1 MINQVVFSD
10 EITLWWDKEW
20 DLPDGVYY
28 KITLNNDTV
37 VTTKTHVSFKDL
49 APEVTYAVKVSRVEP
64 AAVLLDTT
72 IKTPAAKRRIDVT
85 AAPYLAVGDGVAD
98 DTAAIQRAIN
108 DCGAEDCVY
117 LPKGTYLT
125 GALDLHSD
133 MELYVDEGATLQ
145 GSAVPAAY
153 LPKRRSRFEGIEME
167 CYASL
172 LNMGDHDPASG
183 PNCHNVVIRG
193 KGAIIGG
200 GRALGEGIME
210 EERALLATYLAE
222 NADYVKTCENENTIP
237 GRARGRLIHISNS
250 ENVIIAGLFLG
261 FAASWNVHFIY
272 SKNILTYGCR
282 IHSRGVWN
290 GDGWDPDSAE
300 DCTIFDT
307 EFLTH
312 DNSIAIKSGKNPGGN
327 IIGRPTKNV
336 RIFDCHGSNC
346 MAIGSEMS
354 GGIDGVYIWDCDV
367 TETTQGLG
375 IKVTPKRG
383 GYVRNVRV
391 RNCRLVNV
399 RARSVTFNDDGEPSG
414 EISVVEDILFENVT
428 FTGMGINMD
437 GTIRKPTDALFLV
450 GLDAPEGYFRRFTFD
465 GVQLPCI
472 GEAHK
477 IEIQNVAE
485 LTMKNISFCDGD
497 E

>member
-1 MINQVVFSD
+1 MIHTVIFSD

-20 DLPDGVYY
+20 DLDDDVYY
-28 KITLNNDTV
+28 KITLGSDTV
-37 VTTKTHVSFKDL
+37 VTKKTHVSFKEL
-49 APEVTYAVKVSRVEP
+49 LPETAYAVTLARIEP
-64 AAVLLDTT
+64 AAVLFKETVT
-72 IKTPAAKRRIDVT
+72 TPAAKRRLDVS
-85 AAPYLAVGDGVAD
+85 AAPYGAVGDGVTD
-98 DTAAIQRAIN
+98 NTAALQRAIN
-108 DCGAEDCVY
+108 DCGKDDCVY
-117 LPKGTYLT
+117 FPKGTYLS

-133 MELYVDEGATLQ
+133 MEIYLDEGATLQ
-145 GSAVPAAY
+145 GSQLPADY
-153 LPKRRSRFEGIEME
+153 LPKRKSRFEGIEME

-172 LNMGDHDPASG
+172 LNMGEHDPAAG
-183 PNCHNVVIRG
+183 PNCRNIVIRG
-193 KGAIIGG
+193 SGSILGG
-200 GRALGEGIME
+200 GLALAEGIME
-210 EERALLATYLAE
+210 EERARLATYLAE

-237 GRARGRLIHISNS
+237 GRARGRLIHISNC

-391 RNCRLVNV
+391 RNCRFVNV
-399 RARSVTFNDDGEPSG
+399 RARSVTFNDDGEPAG
-414 EISVVEDILFENVT
+414 TMSVVEDILFENVT
-428 FTGMGINMD
+428 LTGVAVHPNGV
-437 GTIRKPTDALFLV
+437 RKPTEALFLV
-450 GLDAPEGYFRRFTFD
+450 GLDAPEGHFCRFTLD
-465 GVQLPCI
+465 GIRLPYI
-472 GEAHK
+472 GEVQK
-477 IEIQNVAE
+477 IHIQNVTD
-485 LTMKNISFCDGD
+485 LTMKGISFF
-497 E
+497 EE

>member
-1 MINQVVFSD
+1 MINRIVFSD

-20 DLPDGVYY
+20 DLPDGIYY
-28 KITLNNDTV
+28 KITLNGDTV
-37 VTTKTHVSFKDL
+37 VTKKTHVSFKDL
-49 APEVTYAVKVSRVEP
+49 TPATAYTVTVARCEP
-64 AAVLLDTT
+64 AAVLMQDT

-85 AAPYLAVGDGVAD
+85 AAPYFAVGDGK
-98 DTAAIQRAIN
+98 TMNTEAIQRAIN

-117 LPKGTYLT
+117 FPKGEFLT
-125 GALDLHSD
+125 AALDLHSD

-145 GSAVPAAY
+145 GSSVPADY
-153 LPKRRSRFEGIEME
+153 LPKRKSRFEGIEME

-172 LNMGDHDPASG
+172 LNMGEHDPAAG
-183 PNCHNVVIRG
+183 PNCRNVVIRG

-200 GRALGEGIME
+200 GLALAEGIME
-210 EERALLATYLAE
+210 EERTRLASYLAE
-222 NADYVKTCENENTIP
+222 NAEYVKTCENENTIP

-272 SKNILTYGCR
+272 SKDIVTYGCR

-300 DCTIFDT
+300 NSVIFDT

-327 IIGRPTKNV
+327 IIGRPTKDV

-354 GGIDGVYIWDCDV
+354 GGVEGVYIWDCDV
-367 TETTQGLG
+367 TETTAGLG

-391 RNCRLVNV
+391 RDCRLVNV

-414 EISVVEDILFENVT
+414 EISVVEDVLFENVT
-428 FTGMGINMD
+428 FTGTAINMA
-437 GTIRKPTDALFLV
+437 GERRPTEALFLV

-472 GEAHK
+472 GGVQK
-477 IEIQNVAE
+477 IHIQNVTD
-485 LTMKNISFCDGD
+485 LTMKDVSFF
-497 E
+497 ESEE

>member
-1 MINQVVFSD
+1 MIHTVIFSD

-20 DLPDGVYY
+20 DLDDDVYY
-28 KITLNNDTV
+28 KITLGSDTV
-37 VTTKTHVSFKDL
+37 VTKKTHVSFKEL
-49 APEVTYAVKVSRVEP
+49 SPETAYAVTLARIEP
-64 AAVLLDTT
+64 AAVLFKETVT
-72 IKTPAAKRRIDVT
+72 TPAAKRRLDVS
-85 AAPYLAVGDGVAD
+85 AAPYGAVGDGVTD
-98 DTAAIQRAIN
+98 NTAALQRAIN
-108 DCGAEDCVY
+108 DCGKDDCVY
-117 LPKGTYLT
+117 FPKGTYLS

-133 MELYVDEGATLQ
+133 MEIYLDEGATLQ
-145 GSAVPAAY
+145 GSQLPADY
-153 LPKRRSRFEGIEME
+153 LPKRKSRFEGIEME

-172 LNMGDHDPASG
+172 LNMGEHDPAAG
-183 PNCHNVVIRG
+183 PNCRNIVIRG
-193 KGAIIGG
+193 SGSILGG
-200 GRALGEGIME
+200 GLALAEGIME
-210 EERALLATYLAE
+210 EERARLATYLAE

-237 GRARGRLIHISNS
+237 GRARGRLIHISNC

-391 RNCRLVNV
+391 RNCRFVNV
-399 RARSVTFNDDGEPSG
+399 RARSVTFNDDGEPAG
-414 EISVVEDILFENVT
+414 TMSVVEDILFENVT
-428 FTGMGINMD
+428 LTGVAVHPNGV
-437 GTIRKPTDALFLV
+437 RKPTEALFLV
-450 GLDAPEGYFRRFTFD
+450 GLDAPEGHFCRFTLD
-465 GVQLPCI
+465 GIRLPYI
-472 GEAHK
+472 GEVQK
-477 IEIQNVAE
+477 IHIQNVTD
-485 LTMKNISFCDGD
+485 LTMKGISFF
-497 E
+497 EE